1 MLDTSSSV
9 LSVDPE
15 TEAMAILAHDAEV
28 ERLARQRE
36 KEMWTVGGIGMMAGI
51 SCSLVVASLGR

>member
-1 MLDTSSSV
+1 MDASSSV
-9 LSVDPE
+9 LDVDPE
-15 TEAMAILAHDAEV
+15 AEATAILAHDVEV

-51 SCSLVVASLGR
+51 SCSLVVAMLGR